1 MSTKNKNISPY
12 KLSTIEYPEF
22 SERLRC
28 TMMLRNYS
36 VPELAKNLYL
46 STNTLYSYRTGM
58 RTPDIY
64 TLRSLCIE
72 LNVTADFL
80 LGLQEDIFL

>member
-1 MSTKNKNISPY
+1 MNAKKKNICPS
-12 KLSTIEYPEF
+12 KLPTNEYPEF

-28 TMMLRNYS
+28 SMSLRNCS
-36 VPELAKNLYL
+36 VQELAKNLYL
-46 STNTLYSYRTGM
+46 STNTLYSYRTGL

-64 TLRSLCIE
+64 TLRSLCVE

-80 LGLQEDIFL
+80 LGLQDDIL